1 MMPPSIETA
10 VAPPLIVPSHY
21 VSEMAKST
29 SPAVPSES
37 TAEDG
42 DSKLG
47 PDGDSKLGPFSN
59 PVYKKLSR
67 INGEINKM
75 SYSQLKERL
84 SQLGMDSRGFKDV
97 LKKRLKNFYKKQS
110 LVQARVPPQAKNG
123 SANKDQMDYLVVI
136 DFEATCEEKNYP
148 NYPHEIIEFPAVIID
163 AHTMQIVDTFHSFV
177 RPKLKP
183 NLTKFCKTLTGI
195 TQETVDSAAEFVEV
209 LQSFEE
215 WLKDRKYFLQ
225 YRSTVVTDG
234 PWDMC
239 RFMVSQCKQS
249 RIPIPSFARKW
260 CNIRKVFGNFYGSRR
275 LRLME
280 MLFHLGLSFEG
291 KPHSGL
297 DDAKNIAAVALRL
310 LQDGASLSPNE
321 KLEKTIVQQVGC
333 QSYSPGEI
341 DSDDDE
347 SLEPKEDIPVPV
359 EEEEEEEQKE
369 NLSWAMQMLELK
381 ESRLDEEKES
391 GKGSGR
397 VEVS

>member
-1 MMPPSIETA
+1 MVNDTFPEVLSFASVPPPQLPLPPPPPPPPTVPPVIEPVA
-10 VAPPLIVPSHY
+10 APPVVIP
-21 VSEMAKST
+21 EC
-29 SPAVPSES
+29 SPDES
-37 TAEDG
+37 
-42 DSKLG
+42 S
-47 PDGDSKLGPFSN
+47 SGPFSN

-84 SQLGMDSRGFKDV
+84 GQLGMDSRGFKDV

-110 LVQARVPPQAKNG
+110 LVQARIPSQPKDGG
-123 SANKDQMDYLVVI
+123 SNKDQMDYLLVI

-148 NYPHEIIEFPAVIID
+148 DYPHEIIEFPAVIID

-183 NLTKFCKTLTGI
+183 VLTKFCKTLTGI
-195 TQETVDSAAEFVEV
+195 KQETVDSAPDFLEV
-209 LQSFEE
+209 LRSFEE
-215 WLKDRKYFLQ
+215 WVRDRRYFLQ

-260 CNIRKVFGNFYGSRR
+260 CNIRKVFGNFYGTRR

-280 MLFHLGLSFEG
+280 MLYHLGLSFDG
-291 KPHSGL
+291 QPHSGL
-297 DDAKNIAAVALRL
+297 DDAKNIATVALRL

-321 KLEKTIVQQVGC
+321 KLEKRIVHQVGR
-333 QSYSPGEI
+333 QSNSPCEI
-341 DSDDDE
+341 DSDDDDNLE
-347 SLEPKEDIPVPV
+347 SKEDVPVPLDD
-359 EEEEEEEQKE
+359 EEHKE
-369 NLSWAMQMLELK
+369 NLSFAMQMMDLK
-381 ESRLDEEKES
+381 DSKFKSKDSKTSNGGLGEWR
-391 GKGSGR
+391 
-397 VEVS
+397 